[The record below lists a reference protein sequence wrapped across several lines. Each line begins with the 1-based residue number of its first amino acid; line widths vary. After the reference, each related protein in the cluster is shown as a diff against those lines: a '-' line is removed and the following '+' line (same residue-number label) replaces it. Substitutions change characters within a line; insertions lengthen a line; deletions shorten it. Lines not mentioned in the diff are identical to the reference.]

1 MVVQASV
8 RFPNLPHVVGFW
20 SAAFLRS
27 AKGRAVVVDSVF
39 GCVYVNLWW
48 CWCGASWWFTGG
60 SKGGV
65 ETVLVVV
72 LVAVSVGFCGG
83 YGGFEFGS

>member
-39 GCVYVNLWW
+39 GW
-48 CWCGASWWFTGG
+48 
-60 SKGGV
+60 
-65 ETVLVVV
+65 LVVS
-72 LVAVSVGFCGG
+72 LLRAERRWFKGWR
-83 YGGFEFGS
+83 